1 MHPQRQVPAAEIT
14 PALDKLHAR
23 LMAGN
28 LDGALVTQIHDF
40 LDIDPDLVNRV
51 YPPFA
56 HTHPA
61 VSFTEPCHDRDINAA
76 RNIRTEGH
84 KVAAGRAETSK
95 NACGG

>member
-61 VSFTEPCHDRDINAA
+61 VSFTEPCHCGRQIPTDRVAYCSDRC
-76 RNIRTEGH
+76 RNGDRGE
-84 KVAAGRAETSK
+84 
-95 NACGG
+95 